1 MVGLELSGVTA
12 RYDADPTPRLVDVDL
27 RLARG
32 EVGAVLGA
40 NGAGKSTLVRIA
52 SGQLALERG
61 RATILGDEV
70 SALDP
75 RERARRVAVVPQ
87 RSDVAFGFTVREVV
101 AMGRAPHLGRLMR
114 AGPADAEAVEEA
126 LARCS
131 LLDLASRPVQALS
144 GGEQKRVHIARAL
157 AQHAPV
163 MLLDE
168 AAAHLDIRHVSE
180 LYGILRAEVSRRD
193 LACLFTTHD
202 LAAASAHADWVLLLR
217 EGRVVAHGPPEEV
230 LRAEPLEATFG
241 VPVEV
246 GRHPDGRRYF
256 LVS

>member
-1 MVGLELSGVTA
+1 
-12 RYDADPTPRLVDVDL
+12 
-27 RLARG
+27 
-32 EVGAVLGA
+32 
-40 NGAGKSTLVRIA
+40 
-52 SGQLALERG
+52 
-61 RATILGDEV
+61 
-70 SALDP
+70 
-75 RERARRVAVVPQ
+75 
-87 RSDVAFGFTVREVV
+87 
-101 AMGRAPHLGRLMR
+101 
-114 AGPADAEAVEEA
+114 
-126 LARCS
+126 
-131 LLDLASRPVQALS
+131 
-144 GGEQKRVHIARAL
+144 
-157 AQHAPV
+157 